1 MHLLYTHRLSIE
13 ESAANEDEAR
23 VNKILVGKQIEKVE
37 AMETIV
43 CPLAEYIAVP
53 CTGRRGRDVE
63 GKRDGGREGGRKG
76 GREGE
81 RGGGRR
87 KGGWKEGMEEEGR
100 EKGGSDRYVYWTYT
114 MQHPSLTSS
123 PPWVPYTTPSLPFS
137 LSLLL
142 PASI

>member
-13 ESAANEDEAR
+13 ESAANEDEAC
-23 VNKILVGKQIEKVE
+23 VNKILVGKQVEKVE

-63 GKRDGGREGGRKG
+63 GKRDGGREG
-76 GREGE
+76 E

-100 EKGGSDRYVYWTYT
+100 EKERRE
-114 MQHPSLTSS
+114 
-123 PPWVPYTTPSLPFS
+123 
-137 LSLLL
+137 
-142 PASI
+142 